1 MADFKCEPG
10 KVLTRQETEAML
22 NYDEAGMARPE
33 EYADVVFDATSIQGA
48 VYRCRTDAEMEAV
61 KSRQAAR
68 DATQARQ
75 EAIDALKMERREQL
89 AKDLGVD
96 PASLPIDLAPTATFN
111 AAIDGQPVT
120 GAGQTDTTDADTGST
135 SGRRSRSS

>member
-10 KVLTRQETEAML
+10 KVLTRQEAEAML
-22 NYDEAGMARPE
+22 NYDEAGIARPE

-48 VYRCRTDAEMEAV
+48 VYRCKTDAEMEAA

-68 DATQARQ
+68 EATQARQ
-75 EAIDALKMERREQL
+75 EAIDKLKLERREQL
-89 AKDLGVD
+89 AADLGVD

-111 AAIDGQPVT
+111 AATDGQPLNTT
-120 GAGQTDTTDADTGST
+120 GGADG
-135 SGRRSRSS
+135 GDGKNAKGAKDK